1 MRLDDRIELQKRVV
15 TYNETLD
22 ASEKVSWITLGK
34 CVIVQNS
41 SAKKIKGNDGELY
54 TYSYIVYLKK
64 PKDVHDIPREN
75 DMVHIVKK
83 DGTIDVKIKV
93 AGFRTLRN
101 WLELWL

>member
-1 MRLDDRIELQKRVV
+1 MRLEDRIELQKRQLA
-15 TYNETLD
+15 YNETLD
-22 ASEKVSWITLGK
+22 ALEQIEWVPLGK

-54 TYSYIVYLKK
+54 TYSYIVYLRK
-64 PKDVHDIPREN
+64 PKDINNIPREN
-75 DMVHIVKK
+75 DIVHIMKK
-83 DGTIDVKIKV
+83 DGTIDERKKV